1 MKSIHWDQ
9 KDCKVGCWRGM
20 GIHLLPE
27 ENVIVDSNMQLV
39 VCERDESVRHIV
51 FKTQSVIKLTYPWHS
66 KQEDTDH
73 HQIDLIGGETFPD
86 DQE

>member
-1 MKSIHWDQ
+1 MKTIH

-20 GIHLLPE
+20 GIHFLSE

-51 FKTQSVIKLTYPWHS
+51 FETQSFIKLTHISISPMAFKTGRYGSP
-66 KQEDTDH
+66 
-73 HQIDLIGGETFPD
+73 PD
-86 DQE
+86 

>member
-1 MKSIHWDQ
+1 MKSIH

-20 GIHLLPE
+20 GIHFLSE

-51 FKTQSVIKLTYPWHS
+51 FETQSVIKLSHVY
-66 KQEDTDH
+66 
-73 HQIDLIGGETFPD
+73 F
-86 DQE
+86 